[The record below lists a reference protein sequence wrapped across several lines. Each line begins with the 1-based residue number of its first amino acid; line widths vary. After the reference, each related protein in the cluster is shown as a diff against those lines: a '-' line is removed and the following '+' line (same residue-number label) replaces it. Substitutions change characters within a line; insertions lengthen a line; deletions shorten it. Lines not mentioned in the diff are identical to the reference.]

1 MSMTITVDPSGL
13 DQAQRE
19 AVAGFI
25 LAFPTNSALPLPSVR
40 DTVIPIRPLD
50 RGEALPSEVAADGL
64 HTGGPFPGY
73 TPPADVSP
81 ELAFGSAAAPL
92 PAGAVVAPPVPTAP
106 QAAAVTEQPTAPV
119 PPAPATV
126 TPGVAVDKD
135 GLPWDARI
143 HSSNKATIANGTW
156 RKKRGVTV
164 GEVAAVEAELRAV
177 MGAAPAAPAAPVS
190 AAPPP
195 PVPASAPALEQPQAP
210 AAPVVDHSAF
220 VTLVGRASAALQ
232 AGKLSQAEIAAACA
246 AVGMPAL
253 PMLANRPDLVP
264 AVAADID
271 ARIAAKG

>member
-1 MSMTITVDPSGL
+1 MSMKIIVDPSGMT
-13 DQAQRE
+13 QEQRE

-25 LAFPTNSALPLPSVR
+25 LAYPVATA
-40 DTVIPIRPLD
+40 TVIPIRPLD
-50 RGEALPSEVAADGL
+50 RGEVLPSEAAADGL

-73 TPPADVSP
+73 TPPEESP
-81 ELAFGSAAAPL
+81 EMAFGSAGAPL

-126 TPGVAVDKD
+126 TPGVAVDKA

-143 HSSNKATIANGTW
+143 HSSNKATVADGTW
-156 RKKRGVTV
+156 RKKRGVEPATV
-164 GEVAAVEAELRAV
+164 VAVEAELRAV
-177 MGAAPAAPAAPVS
+177 MGAAPAAPAAP
-190 AAPPP
+190 AATAPPP
-195 PVPASAPALEQPQAP
+195 PAPEQPQAP

-232 AGKLSQAEIAAACA
+232 AGKLSQAEIAEACA
-246 AVGMPAL
+246 AVGIPAL